1 MNIQNRINNLINSY
15 YNPKWS
21 KRKQNRMFLNAKY
34 KDLVSAC
41 QNDTKRLWELCN
53 MHSVSERIDYYT
65 LLEVHK
71 TIFRESSLNLMKLWY
86 NTKNCARSDRNVGTF
101 EVIRHKSQV
110 YKNSFRYRSIDLW
123 NSMIMYG
130 GIFSDDYLVFK
141 TNVAIWV
148 MRSRYDEF
156 SYS

>member
-1 MNIQNRINNLINSY
+1 
-15 YNPKWS
+15 
-21 KRKQNRMFLNAKY
+21 
-34 KDLVSAC
+34 
-41 QNDTKRLWELCN
+41 

-71 TIFRESSLNLMKLWY
+71 TMFRNSSLTLMKY
-86 NTKNCARSDRNVGTF
+86 SARSDRNLGTF

-110 YKNSFRYRSIDLW
+110 YKNSFRYRSIDIW

-130 GIFSDDYLVFK
+130 GIFNDDYLVFK
-141 TNVAIWV
+141 ANVAIWV

-156 SYS
+156 IYRK